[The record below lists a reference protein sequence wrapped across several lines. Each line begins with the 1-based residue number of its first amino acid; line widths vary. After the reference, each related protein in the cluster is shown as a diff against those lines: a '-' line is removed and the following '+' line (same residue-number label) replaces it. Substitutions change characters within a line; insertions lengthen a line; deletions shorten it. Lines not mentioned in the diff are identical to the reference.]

1 MKNFVSKVSNSN
13 ILAPS
18 ARRHT
23 QRRVRH
29 NTESSLR
36 YRRSFAP
43 LCSSSYNS
51 YTPPISPQ
59 LRFAPLSPKPCP
71 YNPSHP
77 PTKPPAPP
85 RSARPSPDPNT
96 NPNPDPNSQPINLSP
111 NPAQLRFAPL
121 RFAPL
126 RYASLRYAT
135 LRYAPLPYAP
145 LHYAPLRYA
154 TLRSAPIPPRNSP
167 NPR

>member
-1 MKNFVSKVSNSN
+1 MNFLRWILN
-13 ILAPS
+13 IFVFCQYLLLSPS

-59 LRFAPLSPKPCP
+59 LRFAPLGPKPCP
-71 YNPSHP
+71 YNPPIPRQNPQLHLAP
-77 PTKPPAPP
+77 LGPAPTP
-85 RSARPSPDPNT
+85 TPTQTLIPTPSP
-96 NPNPDPNSQPINLSP
+96 
-111 NPAQLRFAPL
+111 
-121 RFAPL
+121 
-126 RYASLRYAT
+126 
-135 LRYAPLPYAP
+135 
-145 LHYAPLRYA
+145 
-154 TLRSAPIPPRNSP
+154 
-167 NPR
+167 